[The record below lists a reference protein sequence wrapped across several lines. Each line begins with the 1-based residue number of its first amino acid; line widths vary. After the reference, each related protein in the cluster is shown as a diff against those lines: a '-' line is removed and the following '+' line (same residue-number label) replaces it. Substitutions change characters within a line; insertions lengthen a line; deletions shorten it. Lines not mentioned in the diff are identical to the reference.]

1 MKKVLIIEDEKL
13 LRDVY
18 AMILKKEGYS
28 VGLAEN
34 GKIGI
39 DKLKSFN
46 PDLILLDMLMPVMD
60 GLGFLK
66 SAKLPKNHP
75 AVKTIIVSNLSNPI
89 TKNDSQKYGV
99 VKTMLKVNFSP
110 REFVAI
116 VKEHLPS

>member
-18 AMILKKEGYS
+18 AMILKKEGYA
-28 VGLAEN
+28 VELAEN

-39 DKLKSFN
+39 TKLKIFN
-46 PDLILLDMLMPVMD
+46 PDLVLLDMLMPVMD

-66 SAKLPKNHP
+66 SAHLPTKHP
-75 AVKTIIVSNLSNPI
+75 KVKTIVVSNLSNPI
-89 TKNDSQKYGV
+89 TDKDGKKYGV
-99 VKTMLKVNFSP
+99 VTTMLKVNFSP

-116 VKEHLPS
+116 VKEYCPL